1 MPSDLLDNL
10 DYDGDSIR
18 NIINGMNATLRFT
31 NSDGEEE
38 EMELGPIERV
48 NMSTSSSGY
57 TLSNDD
63 EDDDVFSFTGTATG
77 TLSLQPQ
84 ANNEFFNL
92 QNPTSITVPCSI
104 GISRVSSIDNP
115 IPWDNITSISASRIE
130 PLTRSSNDR
139 IADLMEDYIRN
150 RNQDDKIFINH
161 NTCQREIEYNS
172 IDDVIEFREYLDNII
187 KEHYQGR

>member
-1 MPSDLLDNL
+1 MPPDLLNNL
-10 DYDGDSIR
+10 GDRLR
-18 NIINGMNATLRFT
+18 NTTNDMVATLRFT
-31 NSDGEEE
+31 NNDGEEE

-48 NMSTSSSGY
+48 DMSTSSSGY
-57 TLSNDD
+57 TLSS
-63 EDDDVFSFTGTATG
+63 EEEDVFGFTGTATG

-92 QNPTSITVPCSI
+92 QNPTLTTVPSSI
-104 GISRVSSIDNP
+104 GINRETIL
-115 IPWDNITSISASRIE
+115 WDNIDSISTSRIE

-150 RNQDDKIFINH
+150 RNQEDKIFINH

>member
-1 MPSDLLDNL
+1 MPPDLLNNL
-10 DYDGDSIR
+10 GDRLR
-18 NIINGMNATLRFT
+18 NITNDMVATLRFT
-31 NSDGEEE
+31 NNDGEEE

-48 NMSTSSSGY
+48 DMSTSSSGY
-57 TLSNDD
+57 TLSS
-63 EDDDVFSFTGTATG
+63 EEEDVFGFTGTATG

-92 QNPTSITVPCSI
+92 QNPTLTTVPSSI
-104 GISRVSSIDNP
+104 GISRETIL
-115 IPWDNITSISASRIE
+115 WDNIDSISTSRIE

-150 RNQDDKIFINH
+150 RNQEDKIFINH

>member
-1 MPSDLLDNL
+1 MPPDLLDNL

-18 NIINGMNATLRFT
+18 NIINGMTATLMYT
-31 NSDGEEE
+31 NSNGEEE
-38 EMELGPIERV
+38 TMELGPIDRID
-48 NMSTSSSGY
+48 MSTSSSGY

-63 EDDDVFSFTGTATG
+63 EDDVFSFTGTATG
-77 TLSLQPQ
+77 
-84 ANNEFFNL
+84 
-92 QNPTSITVPCSI
+92 
-104 GISRVSSIDNP
+104 
-115 IPWDNITSISASRIE
+115 
-130 PLTRSSNDR
+130 R

>member
-1 MPSDLLDNL
+1 MPPDLLNNL
-10 DYDGDSIR
+10 GDENRLR
-18 NIINGMNATLRFT
+18 NITNDMVATLRFA
-31 NSDGEEE
+31 NIDGEEE
-38 EMELGPIERV
+38 EIELGPIERV
-48 NMSTSSSGY
+48 DMSTSSSGY
-57 TLSNDD
+57 TLSS
-63 EDDDVFSFTGTATG
+63 EEEDVFGFTGTATG

-92 QNPTSITVPCSI
+92 QNPTLTTVPSSI
-104 GISRVSSIDNP
+104 GISRETIS
-115 IPWDNITSISASRIE
+115 WDNIDSISTSRIE
-130 PLTRSSNDR
+130 SLTRSSNDR

-150 RNQDDKIFINH
+150 RNQEDKIFINH